1 MVAFFLVLFYDIQ
14 VKGGDNLSDQKIIS
28 PLLDGFTLGS
38 PISEH
43 HGVKCCPAIKENTN
57 KKYIVKVISVPAT
70 QAQFDALLLAG
81 AYKDPGD
88 AMEYFREK
96 GENILKEAECL
107 QNLSK
112 LEGFLSYDGWQME
125 PITRRRLG
133 YEVYLVGS
141 YKRSL
146 EKYMRKNAFTHLEAV
161 NLGLDLCAA
170 LSVCRQAGFLYV
182 DLKPS
187 NVYVSEK
194 KEFRIGDLGFLS
206 LDSLRYAALPERYF
220 SPYTPPELLDP
231 MVSMNLTVDT
241 YAVGMILYQLYN
253 DGHLPFT
260 GLTPTEEL
268 PSPCHAD
275 YELAEIIMKAIHP
288 DPEQRWS
295 DPKDLGKAIA
305 SYMQKNSV
313 NNIPI
318 TPFIPLDVEPESITE
333 ASAEVSAEEIAEDN
347 SEEPA
352 MEEALE
358 PESVMNT
365 EPSEEPDAEQIPEE
379 PAEEEQPE
387 EEEASNPEPEEA
399 SSIPE
404 TEEVNVP
411 VETPEEAI
419 SEEESKLA
427 EDTAEGIAE
436 DSAEAPEIQEEAEP
450 DPQVSEEVAKML
462 SKADDIIAH
471 EIPQETAFPVDVQ
484 LPDPF
489 AFAREDEDEI
499 PDDLPEDPLME
510 PESPEEKPEKKKKK
524 KAKHFENQT
533 RKKKIKK
540 FFSGCFTVIL
550 LGCSAVGGFWYYQ
563 NVSLQTID
571 SMSISGTQDQITV
584 LVDTGVEESS
594 LTVHCIDEK
603 GKRQS
608 ETLQGGKVVFS
619 DLKASTQY
627 TIQVDM
633 AGFHKL
639 VGKTSD
645 VFTTEATTRISSLQA
660 IAGPEDGSV
669 ILSFTVEGGEPD
681 FWNIYYTADGEEE
694 KRETIT
700 SHSTTIT
707 GLTIGKVYTITV
719 DGGKNFGLSGET
731 SIQYLASRLILAED
745 LTVTSSDG
753 TDITVLWKTPGD
765 VVVESWNVRCYDG
778 FGSEEQMTVTENTA
792 QFTGLDPAS
801 HYTVEVTAAGMT
813 QPARIAISEDP
824 ILISDFQVD
833 ESAKTEMKIT
843 WDYSGTEPEG
853 GWLLMYTVDGSDNQV
868 VQCEKASA
876 KVAPLVPGANYK
888 FILQSADNRTVFNN
902 LVYHQAK
909 EAEVFKELNY
919 VADQVTIDLLRTPEV
934 SDWSFET
941 VGEEDFTTTFAVG
954 ESASMVLRSTSSVYV
969 PSNKVK
975 VLFVFR
981 DSYGN
986 VLPEL
991 VTEVTH
997 TWKDIWI
1004 SGDVKTGE
1012 IDIPTLPT
1020 LPGDYKLELY
1030 FNGGAVDTLDF
1041 TITA

>member
-1 MVAFFLVLFYDIQ
+1 M
-14 VKGGDNLSDQKIIS
+14 SDQKNIS

-43 HGVKCCPAIKENTN
+43 HGVKCCPAIRENTN
-57 KKYIVKVISVPAT
+57 KKYIVKVISVPAA

-88 AMEYFREK
+88 AMEYFRQN
-96 GENILKEAECL
+96 GENILKEAEFL
-107 QNLSK
+107 KQLSR

-146 EKYMRKNAFTHLEAV
+146 EKYMAKNAFTHLEAV

-206 LDSLRYAALPERYF
+206 LDSLRYASLPERYF

-231 MVSMNLTVDT
+231 MAAMNLTVDT

-260 GLTPTEEL
+260 GLAPTDQL
-268 PSPCHAD
+268 PNPCHAD

-288 DPEQRWS
+288 DPEQRWT

-313 NNIPI
+313 NDIPI
-318 TPFIPLDVEPESITE
+318 TPFIPLDIT
-333 ASAEVSAEEIAEDN
+333 
-347 SEEPA
+347 P
-352 MEEALE
+352 
-358 PESVMNT
+358 
-365 EPSEEPDAEQIPEE
+365 EQIPEAPAQTDSGPDMEE
-379 PAEEEQPE
+379 PSDAPALEEDPSTD
-387 EEEASNPEPEEA
+387 EEAAPDPG
-399 SSIPE
+399 
-404 TEEVNVP
+404 
-411 VETPEEAI
+411 I
-419 SEEESKLA
+419 SEERDPAESSEENADDSGA
-427 EDTAEGIAE
+427 EETLPEVDVIPVPEAEE
-436 DSAEAPEIQEEAEP
+436 TEAPEEVKDPAPSEEEPILSGNTDAVPADASEDREETDP
-450 DPQVSEEVAKML
+450 DPEVSEEVAKIL

-471 EIPQETAFPVDVQ
+471 EIPEETAFPAETEQ
-484 LPDPF
+484 PDPF
-489 AFAREDEDEI
+489 AFARDEDEEI
-499 PDDLPEDPLME
+499 QEDLPGDPLMDQE
-510 PESPEEKPEKKKKK
+510 PADPEPEKKKKK

-540 FFSGCFTVIL
+540 FFSGCLTL
-550 LGCSAVGGFWYYQ
+550 LLLSCGAFGGFWYYR
-563 NVSLQTID
+563 NVYLQPID
-571 SMSISGTQDQITV
+571 SLSISGTQDQITV
-584 LVDTGVEESS
+584 LVDTSVEESL
-594 LTVHCIDEK
+594 LTVHCIDGN
-603 GKRQS
+603 GKRLS
-608 ETLQGGKVVFS
+608 ENVQGGKVTFS

-627 TIQVDM
+627 TIRVDM

-645 VFTTEATTRISSLQA
+645 VFTTEATTRISSFQA

-669 ILSFTVEGGEPD
+669 VLTFAVEGGEPD
-681 FWNIYYTADGEEE
+681 FWNIRYAAEGEEE
-694 KRETIT
+694 KTETIT
-700 SHSTTIT
+700 SHTATIT
-707 GLTIGKVYTITV
+707 GLTIGRVYTFTL
-719 DGGKNFGLSGET
+719 DGGKNFDVSGET
-731 SIQYLASRLILAED
+731 SIPYMASRLILAED

-753 TDITVLWKTPGD
+753 SDVTVLWNTPGD

-778 FGSEEQMTVTENTA
+778 FGTEEQLTVTENSVL
-792 QFTGLDPAS
+792 FTGLDPES

-813 QPARIAISEDP
+813 QPARVSISADP
-824 ILISDFQVD
+824 ILLSDFQID

-843 WDYSGTEPEG
+843 WDYEGTDPEG
-853 GWLLMYTVDGSDNQV
+853 GWLLMYSVDGSGSQV
-868 VQCEKASA
+868 VPCEKASA
-876 KVAPLVPGANYK
+876 RISPLVPGANYA
-888 FILQSADNRTVFNN
+888 FVLQAADTRTVFNSMVN
-902 LVYHQAK
+902 YRANA
-909 EAEVFKELNY
+909 AEDFSEHKY
-919 VADQVTIDLLRTPEV
+919 VRENVSIDLLKTPEAA
-934 SDWSFET
+934 DWSFET
-941 VGEEDFTTTFAVG
+941 ISQDAFTTTFAAG
-954 ESASMVLRSTSSVYV
+954 DSASMVLRSSSAVYV
-969 PSNKVK
+969 PSSKVN

-997 TWKDIWI
+997 TWKNIWMA
-1004 SGDVKTGE
+1004 GEANTGE
-1012 IDIPTLPT
+1012 LTIPALPS
-1020 LPGDYKLELY
+1020 LPGNYSMELY
-1030 FNGGAVDTLDF
+1030 FNGGFVEKFDI
-1041 TITA
+1041 TITP